1 MEFFFNTSENQPMY
15 KIIEDI
21 KDGKKDVINKW
32 HRLCIPLTID
42 STFEILEHSLLEMN
56 SEEECQRKWMFY
68 LNNCIFY
75 SVSREMP
82 WG

>member
-1 MEFFFNTSENQPMY
+1 MY
-15 KIIEDI
+15 GIIENI
-21 KDGKKDVINKW
+21 TDGKRDVINKW
-32 HRLCIPLTID
+32 HKLCLPFIYSTID
-42 STFEILEHSLLEMN
+42 ILEVSLLEMN
-56 SEEECQRKWMFY
+56 CEKECQRKWRFY